1 MASEQRFPDNSIPG
15 WARYFWVDP
24 ARNLLVTLIPGG
36 GVRNRNSGLPSA
48 RQYLQSFLHG
58 FSPYAVTRILGSG
71 PHFEDREVLGWR
83 SDPSASPDPTLT
95 ARFETKPLSLP
106 GPLDQIRYM
115 QPEIRK
121 LVTSCSVMRDV
132 PGMRTG
138 LEQAMQ
144 VLGWDRYR
152 APEGDKLNF
161 RFETDWQ
168 PTKSELEG
176 VIEAWERRNARAL
189 IGGAPVNDRVGVKT
203 RGESGTK
210 WFDRAS
216 CSDEMDLGQPLE
228 NSLHWTPQEL
238 TDIIQSVREP
248 VAQLAAAAGGV
259 S

>member
-1 MASEQRFPDNSIPG
+1 LSYGFIKQKNHKNKMLKLELEK
-15 WARYFWVDP
+15 WALDIDDLR
-24 ARNLLVTLIPGG
+24 
-36 GVRNRNSGLPSA
+36 
-48 RQYLQSFLHG
+48 
-58 FSPYAVTRILGSG
+58 
-71 PHFEDREVLGWR
+71 
-83 SDPSASPDPTLT
+83 
-95 ARFETKPLSLP
+95 KLSLESLLK
-106 GPLDQIRYM
+106 G
-115 QPEIRK
+115 
-121 LVTSCSVMRDV
+121 TSS
-132 PGMRTG
+132 
-138 LEQAMQ
+138 
-144 VLGWDRYR
+144 
-152 APEGDKLNF
+152 EGDKLNF

-189 IGGAPVNDRVGVKT
+189 IGGAPGHDRVGVKT